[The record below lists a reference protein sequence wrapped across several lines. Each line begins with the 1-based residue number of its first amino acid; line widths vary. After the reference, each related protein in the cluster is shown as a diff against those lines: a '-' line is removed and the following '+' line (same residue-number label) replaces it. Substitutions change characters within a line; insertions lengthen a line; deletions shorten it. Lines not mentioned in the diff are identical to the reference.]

1 MDFIGL
7 LKEFSIPIVILLVFF
22 GFAWVFNVLFERF
35 IHLKARKGNFD
46 PTNYN
51 FLRHFVSAS
60 IYLVGI
66 GFAVYSIPAL
76 RALATSILA
85 GAGILAVAIGF
96 ASQEALSNIISGMFI
111 VIYKPF
117 GIHDRIEFKGMVGV
131 VEDISLRHTVIRNY
145 ENKRIVVPNSMI
157 SSDIIINSD
166 LNEEQICR
174 HISFS
179 ISYES
184 DVKLAKQLI
193 QEEAL
198 KHPLCIDARTEEQKE
213 LNEDSVIVRLVAL
226 NESSVDLKAWVWAK
240 NQAES
245 FVLQCD
251 LLESVKAR
259 FKENAIEIPY
269 PHRTIVQKS

>member
-1 MDFIGL
+1 MDFLGL
-7 LKEFSIPIVILLVFF
+7 LKEFSVPLVILLFFF
-22 GFAWVFNVLFERF
+22 GLAWIFNIIFQRF
-35 IHLKARKGNFD
+35 IQLKARKGNFD

-51 FLRHFVSAS
+51 FLRHFISAA

-85 GAGILAVAIGF
+85 GAGILAVAVGF

-166 LNEEQICR
+166 LSEEEICR

-184 DVKLAKQLI
+184 DVLLAKQI
-193 QEEAL
+193 MQEEAL
-198 KHPLCIDARTEEQKE
+198 KHPFCIDARTDEQK
-213 LNEDSVIVRLVAL
+213 AL
-226 NESSVDLKAWVWAK
+226 NEEQVVVRVVALSDSSVDLKAWVWAK
-240 NQAES
+240 NQADS
-245 FVLQCD
+245 FVMHCD